1 MRDKRI
7 SELEEK
13 FGDLTLKK
21 QMKILTQ
28 KAANSRSLFFKEIL
42 KEFEKTLLQSYLE
55 KYDYNILRM
64 SLGIK
69 IHRNTINKK
78 LKTMNIKEKKK
89 KTSQT

>member
-1 MRDKRI
+1 MTDKRI

-55 KYDYNILRM
+55 KYDYNVLRM
-64 SLGIK
+64 SLGIRTESK
-69 IHRNTINKK
+69 TIQKK
-78 LKTMNIKEKKK
+78 LKTLNIKEKKRK
-89 KTSQT
+89 QS